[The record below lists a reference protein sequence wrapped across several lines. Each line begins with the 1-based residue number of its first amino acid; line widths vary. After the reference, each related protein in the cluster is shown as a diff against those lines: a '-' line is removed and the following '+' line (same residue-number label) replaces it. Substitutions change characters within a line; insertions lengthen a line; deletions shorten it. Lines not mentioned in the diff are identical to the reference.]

1 MECEMSRF
9 IELYDDT
16 GYKYI
21 VDIDKITGVCV
32 DGKRIWFDR
41 KTTLDICDKSMDHLC
56 RKLVGDGE

>member
-1 MECEMSRF
+1 MSRF

-21 VDIDKITGVCV
+21 VDIDKITSVCV
-32 DGKRIWFDR
+32 DSKRIWFDR
-41 KTTLDICDKSMDHLC
+41 KTTLDICDKSMDYLC